1 MVEQV
6 VHTPGQVVGR
16 CSPAL
21 LTDPLKPSSLRLD
34 QQPVLGAEMTQ
45 QRLLGH
51 SRGDG
56 HLRQRHLLP
65 TAWEERAIGRVQ

>member
-21 LTDPLKPSSLRLD
+21 LTDPMPLFR
-34 QQPVLGAEMTQ
+34 G
-45 QRLLGH
+45 LL
-51 SRGDG
+51 
-56 HLRQRHLLP
+56 
-65 TAWEERAIGRVQ
+65 